1 MLHGGHVK
9 AVAAVAMSFAAAVGI
24 STLAYPRVFR
34 IACERAFD
42 FVDEDSSGELDTSEI
57 MTAVLMVRRCK
68 YIFPNKQ
75 QQQQH
80 THLTHS
86 IYPPFCLFNS
96 CTLT

>member
-68 YIFPNKQ
+68 YIFPNKR
-75 QQQQH
+75 
-80 THLTHS
+80 
-86 IYPPFCLFNS
+86 F
-96 CTLT
+96 